1 MENKR
6 GRCLSS
12 GCASSAGSFGYCPTH
27 EPEFVSQVF
36 DRYTA
41 GGAAAREKPT
51 CYETQQKWAQY
62 VVAYIFCSAPDR
74 RDGVIVEHCRDCTPK
89 FRDEQIALG
98 KCQQPETVFIR
109 PEGKDALIGVPL
121 LDMRIP
127 TKVQRW
133 EKAVMGM
140 SGAVISLPRP
150 EILSKIIETVA
161 IRRARSA
168 GRPKK
173 GETE

>member
-1 MENKR
+1 
-6 GRCLSS
+6 
-12 GCASSAGSFGYCPTH
+12 
-27 EPEFVSQVF
+27 
-36 DRYTA
+36 
-41 GGAAAREKPT
+41 
-51 CYETQQKWAQY
+51 
-62 VVAYIFCSAPDR
+62 
-74 RDGVIVEHCRDCTPK
+74 
-89 FRDEQIALG
+89 
-98 KCQQPETVFIR
+98 
-109 PEGKDALIGVPL
+109 
-121 LDMRIP
+121 MRIP